1 MEGGQTSGHQE
12 GGRSC
17 LLVVRLVEEL
27 LDGGPLEPEITK
39 SSHLRFGLKLVLIP
53 KAVRLHWPVL
63 PGRPGLV
70 EVRPGW
76 QALSWG
82 GNKTS
87 RATGR
92 NNLQFTVYSL
102 QCTVQSS
109 PVLSLY
115 INSSPLHVGLSLP
128 RNTASLDLLLGEHTL
143 RTEGGG
149 EDGKM
154 EEKIENPKSA
164 SDHINRAIS
173 EGNGSRNRT

>member
-1 MEGGQTSGHQE
+1 MQCSAQCT
-12 GGRSC
+12 
-17 LLVVRLVEEL
+17 
-27 LDGGPLEPEITK
+27 LEPKTTK
-39 SSHLRFGLKLVLIP
+39 SSHLPFGLKLVLIP
-53 KAVRLHWPVL
+53 KAVRMHWPVL

-149 EDGKM
+149 KTGKWKKKL
-154 EEKIENPKSA
+154 KIQNPHRTILTEPLVREMAVVTGLENPMVDSFVQLNTKHS
-164 SDHINRAIS
+164 SVELS
-173 EGNGSRNRT
+173 W